1 MPRKALGFQDPTRAL
16 QTEGR
21 RQRPSEHP
29 QWAFDR
35 SPSSMIGLAFSGRR
49 SDGGSVRLTS
59 PRAPGNDPPPRLE
72 RVLLPHTHQFEV
84 AVPEGVVVQG
94 YVLSYEIWNVFV
106 RVNIALVDTPLGSVH
121 DRPALRL
128 VDGTYARLVQGNGG
142 GGERFSALS
151 SSFVRPTP
159 QTVALGLGGGRLGK
173 PDKNVRFTPIMEL
186 EIP

>member
-1 MPRKALGFQDPTRAL
+1 MRLATSWGTGKDPR
-16 QTEGR
+16 
-21 RQRPSEHP
+21 
-29 QWAFDR
+29 
-35 SPSSMIGLAFSGRR
+35 
-49 SDGGSVRLTS
+49 
-59 PRAPGNDPPPRLE
+59 PRLE
-72 RVLLPHTHQFEV
+72 RVLLPRTHRFEV
-84 AVPEGVVVQG
+84 AVPEGVTVHG
-94 YVLSYEIWNVFV
+94 YVLSYEIWDAFV

-159 QTVALGLGGGRLGK
+159 QTVALGLGGGRLGR
-173 PDKNVRFTPIMEL
+173 PDRNVRFTPIMEL